1 MSTQKKNKESK
12 VAATLAD
19 INKTLIS
26 VDENTQTTSKGING
40 FITYLK
46 GRDAKED
53 RKDLEASREARKVNT
68 RETQQ
73 SSSGSGSRFGGFK
86 LPSFSLPNV
95 AALAAGAAALTSR
108 LFKRGL
114 VGGLL
119 TGFADEI
126 ANFFLP
132 GKPGEK
138 QLTKDLRKYL
148 TGAIEGFGLGF
159 ILFGKKGGILGGIL
173 GALTKNKKF
182 DEQLGRLTDN
192 LEKLAKVIFGPDY
205 KGGFAALANGI
216 ANLAGDGLTRLNN
229 LVEGKNFSTENIRE
243 LGKDILGAAGVLGA
257 FGFFVSPKFR
267 KMLLSVKTLKKLP
280 VVASIIALANLL
292 GYTVS
297 EDGSEGPT
305 NTEIGAGV
313 AGATYL
319 AYKGAKAFKNMG
331 GAGDPRKIDPGY
343 NEKIRAANKL
353 SPSALS
359 KAGLEKAKGGGV
371 QQKGGKFAT
380 EAQLDKALQN
390 RYGRIFG
397 PKGIARFLGGV
408 FPLGLLAGVLTATS
422 VKQTLAND
430 DLSEEEKRKRIGAEL
445 GSSLNMFAFGAL
457 GTALGGLTFGP
468 KGATVG
474 GLLLGALGAM
484 APNVAGDYL
493 ASWFLGR
500 PMSESEL
507 NRITSLNHVR
517 KRAQGGGLNL
527 FQDISS
533 TEGLM
538 SRLPPSSATT
548 LGSNLPNA
556 MTGGG
561 TPASNPNTLITSQNN
576 YSTQNQSLIV
586 GHPNTR
592 DGSNSLNQRLNV
604 GLSGT

>member
-1 MSTQKKNKESK
+1 M
-12 VAATLAD
+12 AATLAD

-26 VDENTQTTSKGING
+26 VDENTQKTSKGING
-40 FITYLK
+40 FLTYLK

-68 RETQQ
+68 RDTQQ
-73 SSSGSGSRFGGFK
+73 SSSGSGRFSGFK
-86 LPSFSLPNV
+86 LPSFNLPSL
-95 AALAAGAAALTSR
+95 AALATAAAAFTTR
-108 LFKRGL
+108 LFKRGFI
-114 VGGLL
+114 GGLL

-132 GKPGEK
+132 GEPGEK

-148 TGAIEGFGLGF
+148 TGALEGFGLGF
-159 ILFGKKGGILGGIL
+159 ILFGKKGGIFGAIL
-173 GALTKNKKF
+173 GALTQNPKV
-182 DEQLGRLTDN
+182 DEQLGRLSDN

-205 KGGFAALANGI
+205 KGGFAKLANSI
-216 ANLAGDGLTRLNN
+216 AGLAGDGLTRLNN

-297 EDGSEGPT
+297 EDGSEGPS
-305 NTEIGAGV
+305 NLEIGAGV
-313 AGATYL
+313 VGTTYL
-319 AYKGAKAFKNMG
+319 AKKGYDAFKNR
-331 GAGDPRKIDPGY
+331 GDPRKLDPGY

-359 KAGLEKAKGGGV
+359 KAGLEKKGGGV

-380 EAQLDKALQN
+380 NAQLDKALEN

-408 FPLGLLAGVLTATS
+408 WPLGLLAGILTASS

-430 DLSEEEKRKRIGAEL
+430 NLSEDEKRKLIGEEL

-457 GTALGGLTFGP
+457 GGALGGITFGP

-474 GLLLGALGAM
+474 SILLGALGAL

-493 ASWFLGR
+493 ASWFLGK
-500 PMSESEL
+500 PMSESQL
-507 NRITSLNHVR
+507 NQITSLNYLR
-517 KRAQGGGLNL
+517 KKAQGGGMNL

-533 TEGLM
+533 TEGIVN
-538 SRLPPSSATT
+538 RLPPSSATT
-548 LGSNLPNA
+548 LGSNLPSA
-556 MTGGG
+556 MTMGG
-561 TPASNPNTLITSQNN
+561 AASSNPNTLITSQNN

-586 GHPNTR
+586 GHPITR
-592 DGSNSLNQRLNV
+592 DRDNALNQRLNIGV
-604 GLSGT
+604 SLDY

>member
-1 MSTQKKNKESK
+1 M
-12 VAATLAD
+12 AATLAD
-19 INKTLIS
+19 INNTLIS
-26 VDENTQTTSKGING
+26 VDENTQKTSKGING
-40 FITYLK
+40 FLTYLK

-68 RETQQ
+68 RDTQQ
-73 SSSGSGSRFGGFK
+73 SLGGGGRFSGFK
-86 LPSFSLPNV
+86 LPSFNLPSI
-95 AALAAGAAALTSR
+95 AALAAGAAAFTSR

-114 VGGLL
+114 IGGLL

-132 GKPGEK
+132 GEPGEK

-148 TGAIEGFGLGF
+148 TGALEGFGLGF

-205 KGGFAALANGI
+205 KGGFAALANSI

-267 KMLLSVKTLKKLP
+267 KMLLSVRTLKKLP

-297 EDGSEGPT
+297 EDGSEGPS
-305 NTEIGAGV
+305 NTEIGAGAV
-313 AGATYL
+313 GATYL

-331 GAGDPRKIDPGY
+331 GAGDPRKLDPGY

-353 SPSALS
+353 SPSALK
-359 KAGLEKAKGGGV
+359 KAGLEKGKSGGV

-380 EAQLDKALQN
+380 EAQLDKALSN

-397 PKGIARFLGGV
+397 PKGIARFLGGA
-408 FPLGLLAGVLTATS
+408 FPLGLLAAVLTASS
-422 VKQTLAND
+422 VKETLAND
-430 DLSEEEKRKRIGAEL
+430 NLSEDEKRKLIGEEL

-457 GTALGGLTFGP
+457 GTALGGIAFGP
-468 KGATVG
+468 KGATIG
-474 GLLLGALGAM
+474 GIGLGVLGAL
-484 APNVAGDYL
+484 APNVAGDFL

-500 PMSESEL
+500 PMSESQL
-507 NRITSLNHVR
+507 NQITSLNHLR
-517 KRAQGGGLNL
+517 KRAQGGGMNL

-533 TEGLM
+533 TEGIV
-538 SRLPPSSATT
+538 SRLPPSSASTINN
-548 LGSNLPNA
+548 NLPSPQF
-556 MTGGG
+556 MGGA
-561 TPASNPNTLITSQNN
+561 TSKPNTLITSQNN

-592 DGSNSLNQRLNV
+592 DGDNSLNQRLNI

>member
-1 MSTQKKNKESK
+1 M
-12 VAATLAD
+12 AATLAD

-26 VDENTQTTSKGING
+26 VDENTQKTSKGING
-40 FITYLK
+40 FLTYLK

-68 RETQQ
+68 RDTQQ
-73 SSSGSGSRFGGFK
+73 SSGGGGRFSGFK
-86 LPSFSLPNV
+86 LPSFSLPSLG
-95 AALAAGAAALTSR
+95 ALATAATLFTTR

-114 VGGLL
+114 IGGLL

-132 GKPGEK
+132 GQPGEK

-148 TGAIEGFGLGF
+148 TGALEGFGLGY

-173 GALTKNKKF
+173 GALTKNEKVDK
-182 DEQLGRLTDN
+182 ELGRLTDN
-192 LEKLAKVIFGPDY
+192 LEKLAIALFGPDY
-205 KGGFAALANGI
+205 KGGFAKMAESI
-216 ANLAGDGLTRLNN
+216 SNLAGDGLTRLNN

-297 EDGSEGPT
+297 EDGSEGPST
-305 NTEIGAGV
+305 TEIGVGAV
-313 AGATYL
+313 GATYL

-331 GAGDPRKIDPGY
+331 GAGDPRKLDPGY

-397 PKGIARFLGGV
+397 PKGIARFVGGV
-408 FPLGLLAGVLTATS
+408 WPLGLLAGILTASS
-422 VKQTLAND
+422 VKQTLAD
-430 DLSEEEKRKRIGAEL
+430 DNLSEEEKRKRIGAEL

-457 GTALGGLTFGP
+457 GGALGGITFGP

-474 GLLLGALGAM
+474 GLLLGALGAL

-493 ASWFLGR
+493 ASWFLGK
-500 PMSESEL
+500 PMSESQL
-507 NRITSLNHVR
+507 NQITSLNYLR
-517 KRAQGGGLNL
+517 KKAQGGGMNL

-533 TEGLM
+533 TEGLV

-548 LGSNLPNA
+548 LGSNLPSA
-556 MTGGG
+556 MTMGGAA
-561 TPASNPNTLITSQNN
+561 PSNPNTLITSQNN

-592 DGSNSLNQRLNV
+592 DRDNALNQRLNIGV
-604 GLSGT
+604 SLDY

>member
-1 MSTQKKNKESK
+1 M
-12 VAATLAD
+12 AATLAD

-26 VDENTQTTSKGING
+26 VDENTQKTSKGING
-40 FITYLK
+40 FLTYLK

-53 RKDLEASREARKVNT
+53 RKELEASREARKVNT
-68 RETQQ
+68 RDTQQ
-73 SSSGSGSRFGGFK
+73 SSGGGGRFSGFK
-86 LPSFSLPNV
+86 LPSFSLPSLG
-95 AALAAGAAALTSR
+95 ALATAATLFTTR

-114 VGGLL
+114 IGGLL

-132 GKPGEK
+132 GEPGEK

-148 TGAIEGFGLGF
+148 TGALEGFGLGY

-173 GALTKNKKF
+173 GALTKNEKVDK
-182 DEQLGRLTDN
+182 ELGRLTDN
-192 LEKLAKVIFGPDY
+192 LEKLAIVIFGPDY
-205 KGGFAALANGI
+205 KGGFAKMAESI
-216 ANLAGDGLTRLNN
+216 SNLAGDGLTRLNN

-297 EDGSEGPT
+297 EDGSEGPS
-305 NTEIGAGV
+305 NLEIGAGV
-313 AGATYL
+313 VGTTYL
-319 AYKGAKAFKNMG
+319 AKKGYDAFKNR
-331 GAGDPRKIDPGY
+331 GAGDPRKLDPGY
-343 NEKIRAANKL
+343 NEKIKAANKL

-371 QQKGGKFAT
+371 QQKGSGRFAT
-380 EAQLDKALQN
+380 NAQLDKALEN

-408 FPLGLLAGVLTATS
+408 WPLGLLAGILTASS
-422 VKQTLAND
+422 VQQTLAD
-430 DLSEEEKRKRIGAEL
+430 DNLSEDEKRKRIGEEL

-457 GTALGGLTFGP
+457 GGALGGVTFGP

-474 GLLLGALGAM
+474 SILLGSLGAL

-500 PMSESEL
+500 PMSESQL
-507 NRITSLNHVR
+507 NQITSLNHIR
-517 KRAQGGGLNL
+517 KRAQGGGMNL

-533 TEGLM
+533 TEGIV

-561 TPASNPNTLITSQNN
+561 APASNPNTLITSQNN

-592 DGSNSLNQRLNV
+592 DGSNALNQRLNV

>member
-1 MSTQKKNKESK
+1 M
-12 VAATLAD
+12 AATLAD

-26 VDENTQTTSKGING
+26 VDENTQKTSKGING
-40 FITYLK
+40 FLTYLK
-46 GRDAKED
+46 RRDAKED
-53 RKDLEASREARKVNT
+53 RKELEASREARKVNT
-68 RETQQ
+68 RDTQQ
-73 SSSGSGSRFGGFK
+73 SSGGGGRFSGFK
-86 LPSFSLPNV
+86 LPSFSLPSLG
-95 AALAAGAAALTSR
+95 ALATAATLFTTR

-114 VGGLL
+114 IGGLL

-132 GKPGEK
+132 GEPGEK

-148 TGAIEGFGLGF
+148 TGALEGFGLGY

-173 GALTKNKKF
+173 GALTKNEKVDK
-182 DEQLGRLTDN
+182 ELGRLTDN
-192 LEKLAKVIFGPDY
+192 LEKLATVIFGPDY
-205 KGGFAALANGI
+205 KGGFAAMANSI

-297 EDGSEGPT
+297 EDGSEGPS
-305 NTEIGAGV
+305 NLEIGAGV
-313 AGATYL
+313 VGTTYL
-319 AYKGAKAFKNMG
+319 AKKGYDAFKNR
-331 GAGDPRKIDPGY
+331 GAGDPRKLDPGY
-343 NEKIRAANKL
+343 NEKIKAANKL

-371 QQKGGKFAT
+371 QQKGSGRFAT
-380 EAQLDKALQN
+380 NAQLDKALEN

-408 FPLGLLAGVLTATS
+408 WPLGLLAGILTASS
-422 VKQTLAND
+422 VQQTLAD
-430 DLSEEEKRKRIGAEL
+430 DNLSEDEKRKRIGEEL

-457 GTALGGLTFGP
+457 GGALGGITFGP

-474 GLLLGALGAM
+474 SILLGSLGAL

-500 PMSESEL
+500 PMSESQL
-507 NRITSLNHVR
+507 NQITSLNHIR
-517 KRAQGGGLNL
+517 KRAQGGGMNL

-533 TEGLM
+533 TEGLV

-561 TPASNPNTLITSQNN
+561 APASNPNTLITSQNN

-592 DGSNSLNQRLNV
+592 DGSNALNQRLNV

>member
-1 MSTQKKNKESK
+1 

-26 VDENTQTTSKGING
+26 VDENTQKTSKGING
-40 FITYLK
+40 FLTYLK
-46 GRDAKED
+46 RRDAKED
-53 RKDLEASREARKVNT
+53 RKELEASREARKVNT
-68 RETQQ
+68 RDTQQ
-73 SSSGSGSRFGGFK
+73 SSGGGGRFSGFK
-86 LPSFSLPNV
+86 LPSFSLPSLG
-95 AALAAGAAALTSR
+95 ALATAATLFTTR

-114 VGGLL
+114 IGGLL

-132 GKPGEK
+132 GEPGEK

-148 TGAIEGFGLGF
+148 TGALEGFGLGY

-173 GALTKNKKF
+173 GALTKNEKVDK
-182 DEQLGRLTDN
+182 ELGRLTDN
-192 LEKLAKVIFGPDY
+192 LEKLATVIFGPDY
-205 KGGFAALANGI
+205 KGGFAAMANSI

-297 EDGSEGPT
+297 EDGSEGPS
-305 NTEIGAGV
+305 NLEIGAGV
-313 AGATYL
+313 VGTTYL
-319 AYKGAKAFKNMG
+319 AKKGYDAFKNR
-331 GAGDPRKIDPGY
+331 GAGDPRKLDPGY
-343 NEKIRAANKL
+343 NEKIKAANKL

-371 QQKGGKFAT
+371 QQKGSGRFAT
-380 EAQLDKALQN
+380 NAQLDKALEN

-408 FPLGLLAGVLTATS
+408 WPLGLLAGILTASS
-422 VKQTLAND
+422 VQQTLAD
-430 DLSEEEKRKRIGAEL
+430 DNLSEDEKRKRIGEEL

-457 GTALGGLTFGP
+457 GGALGGITFGP

-474 GLLLGALGAM
+474 SILLGSLGAL

-500 PMSESEL
+500 PMSESQL
-507 NRITSLNHVR
+507 NQITSLNHIR
-517 KRAQGGGLNL
+517 KRAQGGGMNL

-533 TEGLM
+533 TEGLV

-561 TPASNPNTLITSQNN
+561 APASNPNTLITSQNN

-592 DGSNSLNQRLNV
+592 DGSNALNQRLNV

>member
-1 MSTQKKNKESK
+1 

-26 VDENTQTTSKGING
+26 VDENTQKTSKGING
-40 FITYLK
+40 FLTYLK

-53 RKDLEASREARKVNT
+53 RKELEASREARKVNT
-68 RETQQ
+68 RDTQQ
-73 SSSGSGSRFGGFK
+73 SSGGGGRFSGFK
-86 LPSFSLPNV
+86 LPSFSLPSLG
-95 AALAAGAAALTSR
+95 ALATAATLFTTR

-114 VGGLL
+114 IGGLL

-132 GKPGEK
+132 GEPGEK

-148 TGAIEGFGLGF
+148 TGALEGFGLGY

-173 GALTKNKKF
+173 GALTKNEKVDK
-182 DEQLGRLTDN
+182 ELGRLTDN
-192 LEKLAKVIFGPDY
+192 LEKLATVIFGPDY
-205 KGGFAALANGI
+205 KGGFAAMANSI

-297 EDGSEGPT
+297 EDGSEGPS
-305 NTEIGAGV
+305 NLEIGAGV
-313 AGATYL
+313 VGTTYL
-319 AYKGAKAFKNMG
+319 AKKGYDAFKNR
-331 GAGDPRKIDPGY
+331 GAGDPRKLDPGY
-343 NEKIRAANKL
+343 NEKIKAANKL

-371 QQKGGKFAT
+371 QQKGSGRFAT
-380 EAQLDKALQN
+380 NAQLDKALEN

-408 FPLGLLAGVLTATS
+408 WPLGLLAGILTASS
-422 VKQTLAND
+422 VQQTLAD
-430 DLSEEEKRKRIGAEL
+430 DNLSEDEKRKRIGEEL

-457 GTALGGLTFGP
+457 GGALGGVTFGP

-474 GLLLGALGAM
+474 SILLGSLGAL

-500 PMSESEL
+500 PMSESQL
-507 NRITSLNHVR
+507 NQITSLNHIR
-517 KRAQGGGLNL
+517 KRAQGGGMNL

-533 TEGLM
+533 TEGIV

-561 TPASNPNTLITSQNN
+561 APASNPNTLITSQNN

-592 DGSNSLNQRLNV
+592 DGSNALNQRLNV

>member
-1 MSTQKKNKESK
+1 M
-12 VAATLAD
+12 AATLAD

-26 VDENTQTTSKGING
+26 VDENTQKTSKGING
-40 FITYLK
+40 FLTYLK

-68 RETQQ
+68 RDTQQ
-73 SSSGSGSRFGGFK
+73 SSSGGGRFSGFK
-86 LPSFSLPNV
+86 LPSFSLPSLG
-95 AALAAGAAALTSR
+95 ALATAATLFTTR

-114 VGGLL
+114 IGALL

-132 GKPGEK
+132 GQPGEK

-148 TGAIEGFGLGF
+148 TGALEGFGLGY

-173 GALTKNKKF
+173 GALTKNEKVDK
-182 DEQLGRLTDN
+182 ELGRLTDN
-192 LEKLAKVIFGPDY
+192 LEKLAIVIFGPDY
-205 KGGFAALANGI
+205 KGGFAAMANSI

-297 EDGSEGPT
+297 EDGSEGPS
-305 NTEIGAGV
+305 NLEIGAGV
-313 AGATYL
+313 VGTTYL
-319 AYKGAKAFKNMG
+319 AKKGYDAFKNR
-331 GAGDPRKIDPGY
+331 GAGDPRKLDPGY
-343 NEKIRAANKL
+343 NEKIKAANKL

-371 QQKGGKFAT
+371 QQKGSGRFAT
-380 EAQLDKALQN
+380 NAQLDKALEN

-408 FPLGLLAGVLTATS
+408 WPLGLLAGILTASS
-422 VKQTLAND
+422 VQQTLAD
-430 DLSEEEKRKRIGAEL
+430 DNLSEDEKRKRIGEEL

-457 GTALGGLTFGP
+457 GGALGGITFGP

-474 GLLLGALGAM
+474 SILLGSLGAL

-500 PMSESEL
+500 PMSESQL
-507 NRITSLNHVR
+507 NQITSLNHIR
-517 KRAQGGGLNL
+517 KRAQGGGMNL

-533 TEGLM
+533 TEGLV

-561 TPASNPNTLITSQNN
+561 APASNPNTLITSQNN

-592 DGSNSLNQRLNV
+592 DGSNALNQRLNV

>member
-1 MSTQKKNKESK
+1 M
-12 VAATLAD
+12 AATLAD

-26 VDENTQTTSKGING
+26 VDENTQKTSKGING
-40 FITYLK
+40 FLTYLK

-68 RETQQ
+68 RDTQQ
-73 SSSGSGSRFGGFK
+73 SSGGGGRFSGFK
-86 LPSFSLPNV
+86 LPSFSLPSLG
-95 AALAAGAAALTSR
+95 ALATAATLFTTR

-114 VGGLL
+114 IGGLL

-132 GKPGEK
+132 GEPGEK

-148 TGAIEGFGLGF
+148 TGALEGFGLGY

-173 GALTKNKKF
+173 GALTKNEKVDK
-182 DEQLGRLTDN
+182 ELGRLTDN
-192 LEKLAKVIFGPDY
+192 LEKLAIVIFGPDY
-205 KGGFAALANGI
+205 KGGFAAMANSI

-297 EDGSEGPT
+297 EDGSEGPS
-305 NTEIGAGV
+305 NLEIGAGV
-313 AGATYL
+313 VGTTYL
-319 AYKGAKAFKNMG
+319 AKKGYDAFKNR
-331 GAGDPRKIDPGY
+331 GAGDPRKLDPGY
-343 NEKIRAANKL
+343 NEKIKAANKL

-371 QQKGGKFAT
+371 QQKGSGRFAT
-380 EAQLDKALQN
+380 NAQLDKALEN

-408 FPLGLLAGVLTATS
+408 WPLGLLAGILTASS
-422 VKQTLAND
+422 VQQTLAD
-430 DLSEEEKRKRIGAEL
+430 DNLSEDEKRKRIGEEL

-457 GTALGGLTFGP
+457 GGALGGITFGP

-474 GLLLGALGAM
+474 SILLGSLGAL

-500 PMSESEL
+500 PMSESQL
-507 NRITSLNHVR
+507 NQITSLNHIR
-517 KRAQGGGLNL
+517 KRAQGGGMNL

-533 TEGLM
+533 TEGIV

-561 TPASNPNTLITSQNN
+561 APASNPNTLITSQNN

-592 DGSNSLNQRLNV
+592 DGSNALNQRLNV

>member
-1 MSTQKKNKESK
+1 M
-12 VAATLAD
+12 AATLAD
-19 INKTLIS
+19 INNTLIS
-26 VDENTQTTSKGING
+26 VDENTQKTSKGING
-40 FITYLK
+40 FLTYLK

-68 RETQQ
+68 RDTQQ
-73 SSSGSGSRFGGFK
+73 SSGGGGRFSGFK
-86 LPSFSLPNV
+86 LPSFNLPSI
-95 AALAAGAAALTSR
+95 AALAAGAAAFTSR

-114 VGGLL
+114 IGGLL

-132 GKPGEK
+132 GEPGEK

-148 TGAIEGFGLGF
+148 TGALEGFGLGF

-205 KGGFAALANGI
+205 KGGFAALANSI

-267 KMLLSVKTLKKLP
+267 KMLLSVRTLKKLP

-297 EDGSEGPT
+297 EDGSEGPS
-305 NTEIGAGV
+305 NTEIGAGAV
-313 AGATYL
+313 GATYL

-331 GAGDPRKIDPGY
+331 GAGDPRKLDPGY

-353 SPSALS
+353 SPSALK
-359 KAGLEKAKGGGV
+359 KAGLEKGKSGGV

-380 EAQLDKALQN
+380 EAQLDKALSN

-397 PKGIARFLGGV
+397 PKGIARFLGGA
-408 FPLGLLAGVLTATS
+408 FPLGLLAAVLTASS
-422 VKQTLAND
+422 VKETLAND
-430 DLSEEEKRKRIGAEL
+430 NLSEDEKRKLIGEEL

-457 GTALGGLTFGP
+457 GTALGGIAFGP
-468 KGATVG
+468 KGATIG
-474 GLLLGALGAM
+474 GIGLGVLGAL
-484 APNVAGDYL
+484 APNVAGDFL

-500 PMSESEL
+500 PMSESQL
-507 NRITSLNHVR
+507 NQITSLNHLR
-517 KRAQGGGLNL
+517 KRAQGGGMNL

-533 TEGLM
+533 TEGIV
-538 SRLPPSSATT
+538 SRLPPSSASTINN
-548 LGSNLPNA
+548 NLPSPQF
-556 MTGGG
+556 MGGA
-561 TPASNPNTLITSQNN
+561 TSKPNTLITSQNN

-592 DGSNSLNQRLNV
+592 DGDNSLNQRLNI

>member
-1 MSTQKKNKESK
+1 M
-12 VAATLAD
+12 AATLAD

-26 VDENTQTTSKGING
+26 VDENTQKTSKGING
-40 FITYLK
+40 FLTYLK

-68 RETQQ
+68 KDTQQ
-73 SSSGSGSRFGGFK
+73 SSSGGSRFSGFK
-86 LPSFSLPNV
+86 LPSFNLPSL
-95 AALAAGAAALTSR
+95 AALAAGAAAFTSR

-132 GKPGEK
+132 GQPGEK

-148 TGAIEGFGLGF
+148 TGALEGFGLGF
-159 ILFGKKGGILGGIL
+159 ILFGKKGGIFGAIL
-173 GALTKNKKF
+173 GALTKNPKV
-182 DEQLGRLTDN
+182 DEELGRLTDN

-205 KGGFAALANGI
+205 KGGFAALAKGVSDI
-216 ANLAGDGLTRLNN
+216 AGSGLERLNN

-267 KMLLSVKTLKKLP
+267 KMLLSVKTLRKLP

-297 EDGSEGPT
+297 EDGEGPSA
-305 NTEIGAGV
+305 TEIGVGA

-319 AYKGAKAFKNMG
+319 AYKGAKAFTNIG
-331 GAGDPRKIDPGY
+331 GGGDPRKLDPGY

-353 SPSALS
+353 SPSALNR
-359 KAGLEKAKGGGV
+359 AGLEKAKGGGV

-380 EAQLDKALQN
+380 EAQLDKALAN

-408 FPLGLLAGVLTATS
+408 FPLGLLAGVLTANS

-430 DLSEEEKRKRIGAEL
+430 NLSEDEKRKLIGEEL

-457 GTALGGLTFGP
+457 GTALGGIAFGP
-468 KGATVG
+468 KGATIG
-474 GLLLGALGAM
+474 GIGLGVLGAL
-484 APNVAGDYL
+484 APNVAGDFL

-500 PMSESEL
+500 PMSESQL
-507 NRITSLNHVR
+507 NQITSLNNLR
-517 KRAQGGGLNL
+517 KKAQGGGLNQ

-533 TEGLM
+533 TQGIIN
-538 SRLPPSSATT
+538 RLPPSSATT
-548 LGSNLPNA
+548 LGSNLPSA
-556 MTGGG
+556 MTMGGAA
-561 TPASNPNTLITSQNN
+561 ASSPNTLITSQNN

-586 GHPNTR
+586 GHPSSR
-592 DGSNSLNQRLNV
+592 DRDNPLNQRLILQES
-604 GLSGT
+604 LSY

>member
-1 MSTQKKNKESK
+1 

-26 VDENTQTTSKGING
+26 VDENTQKTSKGING
-40 FITYLK
+40 FLTYLK

-53 RKDLEASREARKVNT
+53 RKELEASREARKVNT
-68 RETQQ
+68 RDTQQ
-73 SSSGSGSRFGGFK
+73 SSGGGGRFSGFK
-86 LPSFSLPNV
+86 LPSFSLPSLG
-95 AALAAGAAALTSR
+95 ALATAATLFTTR

-114 VGGLL
+114 IGGLL

-132 GKPGEK
+132 GEPGEK

-148 TGAIEGFGLGF
+148 TGALEGFGLGY

-173 GALTKNKKF
+173 GALTKNEKVDK
-182 DEQLGRLTDN
+182 ELGRLTDN
-192 LEKLAKVIFGPDY
+192 LEKLATVIFGPDY
-205 KGGFAALANGI
+205 KGGFAAMANSI

-297 EDGSEGPT
+297 EDGSEGPS
-305 NTEIGAGV
+305 NLEIGAGV
-313 AGATYL
+313 VGTTYL
-319 AYKGAKAFKNMG
+319 AKKGYDAFKNR
-331 GAGDPRKIDPGY
+331 GAGDPRKLDPGY
-343 NEKIRAANKL
+343 NEKIKAANKL

-371 QQKGGKFAT
+371 QQKGSGRFAT
-380 EAQLDKALQN
+380 NAQLDKALEN

-408 FPLGLLAGVLTATS
+408 WPLGLLAGILTASS
-422 VKQTLAND
+422 VQQTLAD
-430 DLSEEEKRKRIGAEL
+430 DNLSEDEKRKRIGEEL

-457 GTALGGLTFGP
+457 GGALGGITFGP

-474 GLLLGALGAM
+474 SILLGSLGAL

-500 PMSESEL
+500 PMSESQL
-507 NRITSLNHVR
+507 NQITSLNHIR
-517 KRAQGGGLNL
+517 KRAQGGGMNL

-533 TEGLM
+533 TEGIV

-561 TPASNPNTLITSQNN
+561 APASNPNTLITSQNN

-592 DGSNSLNQRLNV
+592 DGSNALNQRLNV

>member
-1 MSTQKKNKESK
+1 M
-12 VAATLAD
+12 AATLAD

-26 VDENTQTTSKGING
+26 VDENTQKTSKGING
-40 FITYLK
+40 FLTYLK

-68 RETQQ
+68 RDTQQ
-73 SSSGSGSRFGGFK
+73 SSSGGGRFSGFK
-86 LPSFSLPNV
+86 LPSFSLPSLG
-95 AALAAGAAALTSR
+95 ALATAATLFTTR

-114 VGGLL
+114 IGALL

-132 GKPGEK
+132 GQPGEK

-148 TGAIEGFGLGF
+148 TGALEGFGLGY

-173 GALTKNKKF
+173 GALTKNEKVDK
-182 DEQLGRLTDN
+182 ELGRLTDN
-192 LEKLAKVIFGPDY
+192 LEKLAIVIFGPDY
-205 KGGFAALANGI
+205 KGGFAKMAESI
-216 ANLAGDGLTRLNN
+216 SNLAGDGLTRLNN

-297 EDGSEGPT
+297 EDAEGPSA
-305 NTEIGAGV
+305 TEIGVGA

-319 AYKGAKAFKNMG
+319 AYKGAKAFTNIG
-331 GAGDPRKIDPGY
+331 GGGDPRKLDPGY

-353 SPSALS
+353 SPSALNR
-359 KAGLEKAKGGGV
+359 AGLEKSKGGGV

-380 EAQLDKALQN
+380 EAQLDKALAN

-408 FPLGLLAGVLTATS
+408 FPLGLLAGVLTANS

-430 DLSEEEKRKRIGAEL
+430 NLSEDEKRKLIGEEL

-457 GTALGGLTFGP
+457 GTALGGLAFGP
-468 KGATVG
+468 KGATIG
-474 GLLLGALGAM
+474 GIGLGVLGAL
-484 APNVAGDYL
+484 APNVAGDFL

-500 PMSESEL
+500 PMSESQL
-507 NRITSLNHVR
+507 NQITSLNNLR
-517 KRAQGGGLNL
+517 KKAQGGGLNQ

-533 TEGLM
+533 TEGIVN
-538 SRLPPSSATT
+538 RLPPSSATT
-548 LGSNLPNA
+548 LGSNLPSA
-556 MTGGG
+556 MTMGGAA
-561 TPASNPNTLITSQNN
+561 PSNPNTLITSQNN
-576 YSTQNQSLIV
+576 YSTQHQSLIV

-592 DGSNSLNQRLNV
+592 DRDNALNQRLNI
-604 GLSGT
+604 GNSFNY

>member
-1 MSTQKKNKESK
+1 M
-12 VAATLAD
+12 AATLAD

-26 VDENTQTTSKGING
+26 VDENTQKTSKGING
-40 FITYLK
+40 FLTYLK

-68 RETQQ
+68 KDTQQ
-73 SSSGSGSRFGGFK
+73 SSSGGSRFSGFK
-86 LPSFSLPNV
+86 LPSFNLPSL
-95 AALAAGAAALTSR
+95 AALAAGAAAFTSR

-132 GKPGEK
+132 GQPGEK

-148 TGAIEGFGLGF
+148 TGALEGFGLGF
-159 ILFGKKGGILGGIL
+159 ILFGKKGGIFGAIL
-173 GALTKNKKF
+173 GALTKNPKV
-182 DEQLGRLTDN
+182 DEELGRLTDN

-205 KGGFAALANGI
+205 KGGFAALAKGVSDI
-216 ANLAGDGLTRLNN
+216 AGSGLERLNN

-267 KMLLSVKTLKKLP
+267 KMLLSVKTLRKLP

-297 EDGSEGPT
+297 EDGEGPSA
-305 NTEIGAGV
+305 TEIGVGA

-319 AYKGAKAFKNMG
+319 AYKGAKAFTNIG
-331 GAGDPRKIDPGY
+331 GGGDPRKLDPGY

-353 SPSALS
+353 SPSALNR
-359 KAGLEKAKGGGV
+359 AGLEKAKGGGV

-380 EAQLDKALQN
+380 EAQLDKALAN

-397 PKGIARFLGGV
+397 PKGIARFLGGA
-408 FPLGLLAGVLTATS
+408 FPLGLLAGVLTANS

-430 DLSEEEKRKRIGAEL
+430 NLSEDEKRKLIGEEL

-457 GTALGGLTFGP
+457 GTALGGIAFGP
-468 KGATVG
+468 KGATIG
-474 GLLLGALGAM
+474 GIGLGVLGAL
-484 APNVAGDYL
+484 APNVAGDFL

-500 PMSESEL
+500 PMSESQL
-507 NRITSLNHVR
+507 NQITSLNNLR
-517 KRAQGGGLNL
+517 KKAQGGGLNQ

-533 TEGLM
+533 TQGIIN
-538 SRLPPSSATT
+538 RLPPSSATT
-548 LGSNLPNA
+548 LGSNLPSA
-556 MTGGG
+556 MTMGGAA
-561 TPASNPNTLITSQNN
+561 ASSPNTLITSQNN

-586 GHPNTR
+586 GHPSSR
-592 DGSNSLNQRLNV
+592 DRDNPLNQRLILQES
-604 GLSGT
+604 LSY

>member
-1 MSTQKKNKESK
+1 M
-12 VAATLAD
+12 AATLAD

-26 VDENTQTTSKGING
+26 VDENTQKTSKGING
-40 FITYLK
+40 FLTYLK

-68 RETQQ
+68 RDTQQ
-73 SSSGSGSRFGGFK
+73 SSGGGGRFSGFK
-86 LPSFSLPNV
+86 LPSFSLPSLG
-95 AALAAGAAALTSR
+95 ALATAATLFTTR

-114 VGGLL
+114 IGGLL

-132 GKPGEK
+132 GEPGEK

-148 TGAIEGFGLGF
+148 TGALEGFGLGY

-173 GALTKNKKF
+173 GALTKNEKVDK
-182 DEQLGRLTDN
+182 ELGRLTDN
-192 LEKLAKVIFGPDY
+192 LEKLATVIFGPDY
-205 KGGFAALANGI
+205 KGGFAAMANSI

-297 EDGSEGPT
+297 EDGSEGPS
-305 NTEIGAGV
+305 NLEIGAGV
-313 AGATYL
+313 VGTTYL
-319 AYKGAKAFKNMG
+319 AKKGYDAFKNR
-331 GAGDPRKIDPGY
+331 GAGDPRKLDPGY
-343 NEKIRAANKL
+343 NEKIKAANKL

-371 QQKGGKFAT
+371 QQKGSGRFAT
-380 EAQLDKALQN
+380 NAQLDKALEN

-408 FPLGLLAGVLTATS
+408 WPLGLLAGILTASS
-422 VKQTLAND
+422 VQQTLAD
-430 DLSEEEKRKRIGAEL
+430 DNLSEDEKRKRIGEEL

-457 GTALGGLTFGP
+457 GGALGGVTFGP

-474 GLLLGALGAM
+474 SILLGSLGAL

-500 PMSESEL
+500 PMSESQL
-507 NRITSLNHVR
+507 NQITSLNHIR
-517 KRAQGGGLNL
+517 KRAQGGGMNL

-533 TEGLM
+533 TEGIV

-561 TPASNPNTLITSQNN
+561 APASNPNTLITSQNN

-592 DGSNSLNQRLNV
+592 DGSNALNQRLNV

>member
-1 MSTQKKNKESK
+1 M
-12 VAATLAD
+12 AATLAD

-26 VDENTQTTSKGING
+26 VDENTQKTSKGING
-40 FITYLK
+40 FLTYLK

-68 RETQQ
+68 RDTQQ
-73 SSSGSGSRFGGFK
+73 SASGSGRFSGFK
-86 LPSFSLPNV
+86 LPSFNLPSL
-95 AALAAGAAALTSR
+95 AALATAAAAFTTR
-108 LFKRGL
+108 LFKRGFI
-114 VGGLL
+114 GGLL

-132 GKPGEK
+132 GEPGEK

-148 TGAIEGFGLGF
+148 TGALEGFGLGF
-159 ILFGKKGGILGGIL
+159 ILFGKKGGIFGAIL
-173 GALTKNKKF
+173 GALTKNPKVDK
-182 DEQLGRLTDN
+182 ELGRLSDN

-205 KGGFAALANGI
+205 KGGFAKLANSI
-216 ANLAGDGLTRLNN
+216 AGLAGDGLTRLNN

-297 EDGSEGPT
+297 EDGSEGPS
-305 NTEIGAGV
+305 NLEIGAGV
-313 AGATYL
+313 VGTTYL
-319 AYKGAKAFKNMG
+319 AKKGYDAFKNR
-331 GAGDPRKIDPGY
+331 GAGDPRKLDPGY
-343 NEKIRAANKL
+343 NEKIKAANKL

-397 PKGIARFLGGV
+397 PKGIARFVGGV
-408 FPLGLLAGVLTATS
+408 WPLGLLAGILTASS
-422 VKQTLAND
+422 VKQTLADEN
-430 DLSEEEKRKRIGAEL
+430 LSEDEKRKLIGEEL

-457 GTALGGLTFGP
+457 GGALGGITFGP

-474 GLLLGALGAM
+474 SILLGALGAL

-493 ASWFLGR
+493 ASWFLGK
-500 PMSESEL
+500 PMSESQL
-507 NRITSLNHVR
+507 NQITSLNYLR
-517 KRAQGGGLNL
+517 KKAQGGGMNL

-533 TEGLM
+533 TEGIVN
-538 SRLPPSSATT
+538 RLPPSSATT
-548 LGSNLPNA
+548 LGSNLPSA
-556 MTGGG
+556 MTMGGAA
-561 TPASNPNTLITSQNN
+561 PSNPNTLITSQNN

-586 GHPNTR
+586 GHPTTR
-592 DGSNSLNQRLNV
+592 DRDNALNQRLNIGV
-604 GLSGT
+604 SLDY

>member
-1 MSTQKKNKESK
+1 M
-12 VAATLAD
+12 AATLAD

-26 VDENTQTTSKGING
+26 VDENTQKTSKGING
-40 FITYLK
+40 FLTYLK

-53 RKDLEASREARKVNT
+53 RKELEASREARKVNT
-68 RETQQ
+68 RDTQQ
-73 SSSGSGSRFGGFK
+73 SSGGGGRFSGFK
-86 LPSFSLPNV
+86 LPSFSLPSLG
-95 AALAAGAAALTSR
+95 ALATAATLFTTR

-114 VGGLL
+114 IGGLL

-132 GKPGEK
+132 GEPGEK

-148 TGAIEGFGLGF
+148 TGALEGFGLGY

-173 GALTKNKKF
+173 GALTKNEKVDK
-182 DEQLGRLTDN
+182 ELGRLTDN
-192 LEKLAKVIFGPDY
+192 LEKLATVIFGPDY
-205 KGGFAALANGI
+205 KGGFAAMANSI

-297 EDGSEGPT
+297 EDGSEGPS
-305 NTEIGAGV
+305 NLEIGAGV
-313 AGATYL
+313 VGTTYL
-319 AYKGAKAFKNMG
+319 AKKGYDAFKNR
-331 GAGDPRKIDPGY
+331 GAGDPRKLDPGY
-343 NEKIRAANKL
+343 NEKIKAANKL

-371 QQKGGKFAT
+371 QQKGSGRFAT
-380 EAQLDKALQN
+380 NAQLDKALEN

-408 FPLGLLAGVLTATS
+408 WPLGLLAGILTASS
-422 VKQTLAND
+422 VQQTLAD
-430 DLSEEEKRKRIGAEL
+430 DNLSEDEKRKRIGEEL

-457 GTALGGLTFGP
+457 GGALGGVTFGP

-474 GLLLGALGAM
+474 SILLGSLGAL

-500 PMSESEL
+500 PMSESQL
-507 NRITSLNHVR
+507 NQITSLNHIR
-517 KRAQGGGLNL
+517 KRAQGGGMNL

-533 TEGLM
+533 TEGIV

-561 TPASNPNTLITSQNN
+561 APASNPNTLITSQNN

-592 DGSNSLNQRLNV
+592 DGSNALNQRLNV

>member
-1 MSTQKKNKESK
+1 M
-12 VAATLAD
+12 AATLAD

-26 VDENTQTTSKGING
+26 VDENTQKTSKGING
-40 FITYLK
+40 FLTYLK

-53 RKDLEASREARKVNT
+53 RKELEASREARKVNT
-68 RETQQ
+68 RDTQQ
-73 SSSGSGSRFGGFK
+73 SSGGGGRFSGFK
-86 LPSFSLPNV
+86 LPSFSLPSLG
-95 AALAAGAAALTSR
+95 ALATAATLFTTR

-114 VGGLL
+114 IGGLL

-132 GKPGEK
+132 GEPGEK

-148 TGAIEGFGLGF
+148 TGALEGFGLGY

-173 GALTKNKKF
+173 GALTKNEKVDK
-182 DEQLGRLTDN
+182 ELGRLTDN
-192 LEKLAKVIFGPDY
+192 LEKLATVIFGPDY
-205 KGGFAALANGI
+205 KGGFAAMANSI

-297 EDGSEGPT
+297 EDGSEGPS
-305 NTEIGAGV
+305 NLEIGAGV
-313 AGATYL
+313 VGTTYL
-319 AYKGAKAFKNMG
+319 AKKGYDAFKNR
-331 GAGDPRKIDPGY
+331 GAGDPRKLDPGY
-343 NEKIRAANKL
+343 NEKIKAANKL

-371 QQKGGKFAT
+371 QQKGSGRFAT
-380 EAQLDKALQN
+380 NAQLDKALEN

-408 FPLGLLAGVLTATS
+408 WPLGLLAGILTASS
-422 VKQTLAND
+422 VQQTLAD
-430 DLSEEEKRKRIGAEL
+430 DNLSEDEKRKRIGEEL

-457 GTALGGLTFGP
+457 GGALGGITFGP

-474 GLLLGALGAM
+474 SILLGSLGAL

-500 PMSESEL
+500 PMSESQL
-507 NRITSLNHVR
+507 NQITSLNHIR
-517 KRAQGGGLNL
+517 KRAQGGGMNL

-533 TEGLM
+533 TEGIV

-561 TPASNPNTLITSQNN
+561 APASNPNTLITSQNN

-592 DGSNSLNQRLNV
+592 DGSNALNQRLNV

>member
-1 MSTQKKNKESK
+1 M
-12 VAATLAD
+12 AATLAD

-26 VDENTQTTSKGING
+26 VDENTQKTSKGING
-40 FITYLK
+40 FLNYLK
-46 GRDAKED
+46 RRDAKED
-53 RKDLEASREARKVNT
+53 RKDLEASREARKVST
-68 RETQQ
+68 KETQQ
-73 SSSGSGSRFGGFK
+73 SSSGTSRFSRFK
-86 LPSFSLPNV
+86 LPSFGVPS
-95 AALAAGAAALTSR
+95 AGALAAGALAFTSR
-108 LFKRGL
+108 LFRRGL

-119 TGFADEI
+119 TTFAEEI
-126 ANFFLP
+126 ADFFLP
-132 GKPGEK
+132 GQPGEK

-148 TGAIEGFGLGF
+148 VGGLEGFGLGY
-159 ILFGKKGGILGGIL
+159 ILFGKKGGILGFVL
-173 GALTKNKKF
+173 GALTKNPKVDK
-182 DEQLGRLTDN
+182 ELGRLTDN
-192 LEKLAKVIFGPDY
+192 LEKLAIAIFGPDY
-205 KGGFAALANGI
+205 KGGFAKMAESISNT
-216 ANLAGDGLTRLNN
+216 AGDGLTRLNN

-297 EDGSEGPT
+297 DDGSEGPSS
-305 NTEIGAGV
+305 TEIGAGAV
-313 AGATYL
+313 GATYL

-331 GAGDPRKIDPGY
+331 GAGDPRKLDPGY

-353 SPSALS
+353 SPSALN

-380 EAQLDKALQN
+380 NAQLDKALAN

-408 FPLGLLAGVLTATS
+408 FPLGLLAGVLTASS

-430 DLSEEEKRKRIGAEL
+430 NLSEDEKRKIIGEEL
-445 GSSLNMFAFGAL
+445 GTSLNMFAFGAL
-457 GTALGGLTFGP
+457 GSALGGIAFGP
-468 KGATVG
+468 KGATIG
-474 GLLLGALGAM
+474 GIGLGVLGAL
-484 APNVAGDYL
+484 APNVAGDFL

-500 PMSESEL
+500 PMSESQL
-507 NRITSLNHVR
+507 NQITSLNNVR
-517 KRAQGGGLNL
+517 KKAQGGGMNL

-548 LGSNLPNA
+548 LGSNLPSA
-556 MTGGG
+556 MTMGGAA
-561 TPASNPNTLITSQNN
+561 ASSPNTLITSQNN
-576 YSTQNQSLIV
+576 YSSQHQSLIV

-592 DGSNSLNQRLNV
+592 DRDNALNQRLNI
-604 GLSGT
+604 GNSFNY

>member
-1 MSTQKKNKESK
+1 M
-12 VAATLAD
+12 AATLAD

-26 VDENTQTTSKGING
+26 VDENTQKTSKGING
-40 FITYLK
+40 FLTYLK

-53 RKDLEASREARKVNT
+53 RKELEASREARKVNT
-68 RETQQ
+68 RDTQQ
-73 SSSGSGSRFGGFK
+73 SSGGGGRFSGFK
-86 LPSFSLPNV
+86 LPSFSLPSLG
-95 AALAAGAAALTSR
+95 ALATAATLFTTR

-114 VGGLL
+114 IGGLL

-132 GKPGEK
+132 GEPGEK

-148 TGAIEGFGLGF
+148 TGALEGFGLGY

-173 GALTKNKKF
+173 GALTKNEKVDK
-182 DEQLGRLTDN
+182 ELGRLTDN
-192 LEKLAKVIFGPDY
+192 LEKLATVIFGPDY
-205 KGGFAALANGI
+205 KGGFAAMANSI

-297 EDGSEGPT
+297 EDGSEGPS
-305 NTEIGAGV
+305 NLEIGAGV
-313 AGATYL
+313 VGTTYL
-319 AYKGAKAFKNMG
+319 AKKGYDAFKNR
-331 GAGDPRKIDPGY
+331 GAGDPRKLDPGY
-343 NEKIRAANKL
+343 NEKIKAANKL

-371 QQKGGKFAT
+371 QQKGSGRFAT
-380 EAQLDKALQN
+380 NAQLDKALEN

-408 FPLGLLAGVLTATS
+408 WPLGLLAGILTASS
-422 VKQTLAND
+422 VQQTLAD
-430 DLSEEEKRKRIGAEL
+430 DNLSEDEKRKRIGEEL

-457 GTALGGLTFGP
+457 GGALGGITFGP

-474 GLLLGALGAM
+474 SILLGSLGAL

-500 PMSESEL
+500 PMSESQL
-507 NRITSLNHVR
+507 NQITSLNHIR
-517 KRAQGGGLNL
+517 KRAQGGGMNL

-533 TEGLM
+533 TEGLV

-561 TPASNPNTLITSQNN
+561 APASNPNTLITSQNN

-592 DGSNSLNQRLNV
+592 DGSNALNQRLNV

>member
-1 MSTQKKNKESK
+1 

-19 INKTLIS
+19 INNTLIS
-26 VDENTQTTSKGING
+26 VDENTQKTSKGING
-40 FITYLK
+40 FLTYLK

-68 RETQQ
+68 RDTQQ
-73 SSSGSGSRFGGFK
+73 SSGGGGRFSGFK
-86 LPSFSLPNV
+86 LPSFNLPSI
-95 AALAAGAAALTSR
+95 AALAAGAAAFTSR

-114 VGGLL
+114 IGGLL

-132 GKPGEK
+132 GEPGEK

-148 TGAIEGFGLGF
+148 TGALEGFGLGF

-205 KGGFAALANGI
+205 KGGFAALANSI

-267 KMLLSVKTLKKLP
+267 KMLLSVRTLKKLP

-297 EDGSEGPT
+297 EDGSEGPS
-305 NTEIGAGV
+305 NTEIGAGAV
-313 AGATYL
+313 GATYL

-331 GAGDPRKIDPGY
+331 GAGDPRKLDPGY

-353 SPSALS
+353 SPSALK
-359 KAGLEKAKGGGV
+359 KAGLEKGKSGGV

-380 EAQLDKALQN
+380 EAQLDKALSN

-397 PKGIARFLGGV
+397 PKGIARFLGGA
-408 FPLGLLAGVLTATS
+408 FPLGLLAAVLTASS
-422 VKQTLAND
+422 VKETLAND
-430 DLSEEEKRKRIGAEL
+430 NLSEDEKRKLIGEEL

-457 GTALGGLTFGP
+457 GTALGGIAFGP
-468 KGATVG
+468 KGATIG
-474 GLLLGALGAM
+474 GIGLGVLGAL
-484 APNVAGDYL
+484 APNVAGDFL

-500 PMSESEL
+500 PMSESQL
-507 NRITSLNHVR
+507 NQITSLNHLR
-517 KRAQGGGLNL
+517 KRAQGGGMNL

-533 TEGLM
+533 TEGIV
-538 SRLPPSSATT
+538 SRLPPSSASTINN
-548 LGSNLPNA
+548 NLPSPQF
-556 MTGGG
+556 MGGA
-561 TPASNPNTLITSQNN
+561 TSKPNTLITSQNN

-592 DGSNSLNQRLNV
+592 DGDNSLNQRLNI

>member
-1 MSTQKKNKESK
+1 M
-12 VAATLAD
+12 AATLAD

-26 VDENTQTTSKGING
+26 VDENTQKTSKGING
-40 FITYLK
+40 FLTYLK

-53 RKDLEASREARKVNT
+53 RKELEASREARKVNT
-68 RETQQ
+68 RDTQQ
-73 SSSGSGSRFGGFK
+73 SSGGGGRFSGFK
-86 LPSFSLPNV
+86 LPSFSLPSLG
-95 AALAAGAAALTSR
+95 ALATAATLFTTR

-114 VGGLL
+114 IGGLL

-132 GKPGEK
+132 GEPGEK

-148 TGAIEGFGLGF
+148 TGALEGFGLGY

-173 GALTKNKKF
+173 GALTKNEKVDK
-182 DEQLGRLTDN
+182 ELGRLTDN
-192 LEKLAKVIFGPDY
+192 LEKLAIVIFGPDY
-205 KGGFAALANGI
+205 KGGFAKMAESI
-216 ANLAGDGLTRLNN
+216 SNLAGDGLTRLNN

-297 EDGSEGPT
+297 EDGSEGPS
-305 NTEIGAGV
+305 NLEIGAGV
-313 AGATYL
+313 VGTTYL
-319 AYKGAKAFKNMG
+319 AKKGYDAFKNR
-331 GAGDPRKIDPGY
+331 GAGDPRKLDPGY
-343 NEKIRAANKL
+343 NEKIKAANKL

-371 QQKGGKFAT
+371 QQKGSGRFAT
-380 EAQLDKALQN
+380 NAQLDKALEN

-408 FPLGLLAGVLTATS
+408 WPLGLLAGILTASS
-422 VKQTLAND
+422 VQQTLAD
-430 DLSEEEKRKRIGAEL
+430 DNLSEDEKRKRIGEEL

-457 GTALGGLTFGP
+457 GGALGGITFGP

-474 GLLLGALGAM
+474 SILLGSLGAL

-500 PMSESEL
+500 PMSESQL
-507 NRITSLNHVR
+507 NQITSLNHIR
-517 KRAQGGGLNL
+517 KRAQGGGMNL

-533 TEGLM
+533 TEGIV

-561 TPASNPNTLITSQNN
+561 APASNPNTLITSQNN

-592 DGSNSLNQRLNV
+592 DGSNALNQRLNV

>member
-1 MSTQKKNKESK
+1 M
-12 VAATLAD
+12 AATLAD

-26 VDENTQTTSKGING
+26 VDENTQKTSKGING
-40 FITYLK
+40 FLTYLK

-68 RETQQ
+68 KDTQQ
-73 SSSGSGSRFGGFK
+73 SSSGGSRFSVFK
-86 LPSFSLPNV
+86 LPSFNLPSL
-95 AALAAGAAALTSR
+95 AALAAGAAAFTSR

-132 GKPGEK
+132 GQPGEK

-148 TGAIEGFGLGF
+148 TGALEGFGLGF
-159 ILFGKKGGILGGIL
+159 ILFGKKGGIFGAIL
-173 GALTKNKKF
+173 GALTKNPKV
-182 DEQLGRLTDN
+182 DEELGRLTDN

-205 KGGFAALANGI
+205 KGGFAALAKGVSDI
-216 ANLAGDGLTRLNN
+216 AGSGLERLNN

-267 KMLLSVKTLKKLP
+267 KMLLSVKTLRKLP

-297 EDGSEGPT
+297 EDGEGPSA
-305 NTEIGAGV
+305 TEIGVGA

-319 AYKGAKAFKNMG
+319 AYKGAKAFTNIG
-331 GAGDPRKIDPGY
+331 GGGDPRKLDPGY

-353 SPSALS
+353 SPSALNR
-359 KAGLEKAKGGGV
+359 AGLEKAKGGGV

-380 EAQLDKALQN
+380 EAQLDKALAN

-408 FPLGLLAGVLTATS
+408 FPLGLLAGVLTANS

-430 DLSEEEKRKRIGAEL
+430 NLSEDEKRKLIGEEL

-457 GTALGGLTFGP
+457 GTALGGIAFGP
-468 KGATVG
+468 KGATIG
-474 GLLLGALGAM
+474 GIGLGVLGAL
-484 APNVAGDYL
+484 APNVAGDFL

-500 PMSESEL
+500 PMSESQL
-507 NRITSLNHVR
+507 NQITSLNNLR
-517 KRAQGGGLNL
+517 KKAQGGGLNQ

-533 TEGLM
+533 TQGIIN
-538 SRLPPSSATT
+538 RLPPSSATT
-548 LGSNLPNA
+548 LGSNLPSA
-556 MTGGG
+556 MTMGGAA
-561 TPASNPNTLITSQNN
+561 ASSPNTLITSQNN

-586 GHPNTR
+586 GHPSSR
-592 DGSNSLNQRLNV
+592 DRDNPLNQRLILQES
-604 GLSGT
+604 LSY

>member
-1 MSTQKKNKESK
+1 M
-12 VAATLAD
+12 AATLAD

-26 VDENTQTTSKGING
+26 VDENTQKTSKGING
-40 FITYLK
+40 FLTYLK

-53 RKDLEASREARKVNT
+53 RKELEASREARKVNT
-68 RETQQ
+68 RDTQQ
-73 SSSGSGSRFGGFK
+73 SSGGGGRFSGFK
-86 LPSFSLPNV
+86 LPSFSLPSLG
-95 AALAAGAAALTSR
+95 ALATAATLFTTR

-114 VGGLL
+114 IGGLL

-132 GKPGEK
+132 GQPGEK

-148 TGAIEGFGLGF
+148 TGALEGFGLGY

-173 GALTKNKKF
+173 GALTKNEKVDK
-182 DEQLGRLTDN
+182 ELGRLTDN
-192 LEKLAKVIFGPDY
+192 LEKLATVIFGPDY
-205 KGGFAALANGI
+205 KGGFAAMANSI

-297 EDGSEGPT
+297 EDGSEGPS
-305 NTEIGAGV
+305 NLEIGAGV
-313 AGATYL
+313 VGTTYL
-319 AYKGAKAFKNMG
+319 AKKGYDAFKNR
-331 GAGDPRKIDPGY
+331 GAGDPRKLDPGY
-343 NEKIRAANKL
+343 NEKIKAANKL

-371 QQKGGKFAT
+371 QQKGSGRFAT
-380 EAQLDKALQN
+380 NAQLDKALEN

-408 FPLGLLAGVLTATS
+408 WPLGLLAGILTASS
-422 VKQTLAND
+422 VQQTLAD
-430 DLSEEEKRKRIGAEL
+430 DNLSEDEKRKRIGEEL

-457 GTALGGLTFGP
+457 GGALGGVTFGP

-474 GLLLGALGAM
+474 SILLGSLGAL

-500 PMSESEL
+500 PMSESQL
-507 NRITSLNHVR
+507 NQITSLNHIR
-517 KRAQGGGLNL
+517 KRAQGGGMNL

-533 TEGLM
+533 TEGIV

-561 TPASNPNTLITSQNN
+561 APASNPNTLITSQNN

-592 DGSNSLNQRLNV
+592 DGSNALNQRLNV